1 MYLTLCFSRQ
11 NIYLEVKY
19 LCVRIK
25 KNHDACKVQY
35 VGTYLCTV
43 YVYIPVSSYLY
54 RCNIYMYVRYIAAGS
69 LAVTKMVS
77 SPFDSVPFHPQ
88 TDRENKRCC
97 NSFTRDDEIYLTL
110 EGPN

>member
-1 MYLTLCFSRQ
+1 MYASASSTCLGNIRQ
-11 NIYLEVKY
+11 NIYLGVKY

-25 KNHDACKVQY
+25 KKKIHDACKVQY
-35 VGTYLCTV
+35 VGTYCTV

-77 SPFDSVPFHPQ
+77 SPFDSVPFYPL
-88 TDRENKRCC
+88 DRENERCC
-97 NSFTRDDEIYLTL
+97 NSFYK
-110 EGPN
+110 G